1 MKHGRTSKRY
11 MLKCVKNLM
20 EMLSFVA
27 LGFASMG
34 LS

>member
-20 EMLSFVA
+20 ELLTFVA
-27 LGFASMG
+27 LGFAGVGFS
-34 LS
+34 